1 MQGGS
6 RAGFSLVEVLIA
18 LVIVAIL
25 GGVVA
30 LNLVGTTDEAK
41 ITGTR
46 TQIQVLS
53 TALKLYNAQQG
64 QLPTQS
70 QGLEALLRAPTQP
83 PIPPRYPQGGYLE
96 SRTVPLDA
104 WGRPF
109 LYLVPG
115 REGQPYEIIS
125 YGADGIP
132 GGQGKDADLSNAD

>member
-1 MQGGS
+1 MRHRD

-30 LNLVGTTDEAK
+30 LNLVGATDEAK

-46 TQIQVLS
+46 SQIQVLS
-53 TALKLYNAQQG
+53 TGLKLYQAQQG
-64 QLPTQS
+64 NLPTQG
-70 QGLEALLRAPTQP
+70 QGLDALVQAATQP
-83 PIPPRYPQGGYLE
+83 PVPPRFPPGGYLD
-96 SRTVPLDA
+96 SRTAPNDA

-115 REGQPYEIIS
+115 RQGQPYEIIS
-125 YGADGIP
+125 YGADGLS
-132 GGQGKDADLSNAD
+132 GGQGKDADLSSAD

>member
-1 MQGGS
+1 
-6 RAGFSLVEVLIA
+6 
-18 LVIVAIL
+18 VAIL

-53 TALKLYNAQQG
+53 TGLKLYQAQQG
-64 QLPTQS
+64 NLPTQS
-70 QGLEALLRAPTQP
+70 QGLEALVVASTQAPA
-83 PIPPRYPQGGYLE
+83 PPRFPQGGYLD
-96 SRTVPLDA
+96 SRAVPPDA

-109 LYLVPG
+109 IYLVPG
-115 REGQPYEIIS
+115 RQGQPYEIIS

-132 GGQGKDADLSNAD
+132 GGQGKDADLSSAD